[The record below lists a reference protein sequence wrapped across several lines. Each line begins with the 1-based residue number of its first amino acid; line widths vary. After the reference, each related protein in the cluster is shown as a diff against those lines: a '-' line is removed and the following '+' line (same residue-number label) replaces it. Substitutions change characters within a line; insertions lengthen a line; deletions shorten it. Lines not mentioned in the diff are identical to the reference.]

1 VDLKYIVW
9 ELIMNENQN
18 NIQYYEDEIDLREL
32 MVALWKR
39 KKMIISLTLVIAILA
54 GMFSMFVLSPVYDT
68 KLNIVISMPEIYS
81 TRFGE
86 YKLPITTN
94 DQYIN
99 LLTSNDVLIKTIRDM
114 QYNLD
119 EISVEKLKE
128 RIAISSSVIK
138 TNTVQ
143 NSFEVTVSADNAE
156 ESLKLAQT
164 LYDNY
169 IEFMDVMTKERAI
182 SFFIKDFSMDIK
194 TQENQLDSVKEILK
208 KNEELLATTPQIIAK
223 GNANLEIQ
231 TQLTSNSDYVVPVDT
246 VNPNYI
252 KIENDIIGNKQTI
265 NNIENTIRLNN
276 RYLEELN
283 KEFSALNKYFETGQA
298 EKLESSVIGV
308 VETSVYLPSP
318 PVAPTQKTS
327 PSNALNTIIGAV
339 IGGML
344 GVMIALFMEYWF
356 KEEVKH

>member
-1 VDLKYIVW
+1 
-9 ELIMNENQN
+9 MNENHN

-32 MVALWKR
+32 IMALWKR

-54 GMFSMFVLSPVYDT
+54 GMFSVFVLSPVYDT
-68 KLNIVISMPEIYS
+68 KLNIVISMPETYT
-81 TRFGE
+81 TRYGE

-94 DQYIN
+94 DQYIK
-99 LLTSNDVLIKTIRDM
+99 LITSNDVLLNTIRDM
-114 QYNLD
+114 EYNHEEVSVDSLKKR
-119 EISVEKLKE
+119 IAVGSVET
-128 RIAISSSVIK
+128 K

-143 NSFEVTVSADNAE
+143 NSFEVTVSADNPE

-169 IEFMDVMTKERAI
+169 IEFMDVMTKERAV
-182 SFFIKDFSMDIK
+182 SYFINDFSMDIK
-194 TQENQLDSVKEILK
+194 SQENQLDGVKEILK
-208 KNEELLATTPQIIAK
+208 KNEELLAVTPQVIAK
-223 GNANLEIQ
+223 GNANMEIQ

-265 NNIENTIRLNN
+265 NDIENTIRLNS

-283 KEFSALNKYFETGQA
+283 KEKSALIKYYETGQA

-344 GVMIALFMEYWF
+344 GVMVALFMEYWF
-356 KEEVKH
+356 KEEVKQ

>member
-1 VDLKYIVW
+1 
-9 ELIMNENQN
+9 MNENQN

-32 MVALWKR
+32 IMALWKR

-54 GMFSMFVLSPVYDT
+54 GIFSVFVLSPVYET
-68 KLNIVISMPEIYS
+68 KLSIVISMPETYA
-81 TRFGE
+81 TRYGE

-99 LLTSNDVLIKTIRDM
+99 LFISNDVLINTIRDM
-114 QYNLD
+114 EYNTD
-119 EISVEKLKE
+119 EVTVEKLKE
-128 RIAISSSVIK
+128 KVTISTSITK

-143 NSFEVTVSADNAE
+143 NSFEVTVSADNPE

-169 IEFMDVMTKERAI
+169 IEFMDVMTKERAV
-182 SFFIKDFSMDIK
+182 SYFINDFSMDIK
-194 TQENQLDSVKEILK
+194 SQENQLDGVKEILK
-208 KNEELLATTPQIIAK
+208 KNEELLAVTPQVIAK
-223 GNANLEIQ
+223 GNANMEIQ

-265 NNIENTIRLNN
+265 NDIENTIRLNS

-283 KEFSALNKYFETGQA
+283 KEKSALIKYYETGQA

-344 GVMIALFMEYWF
+344 GVMVALFMEYWF

>member
-1 VDLKYIVW
+1 
-9 ELIMNENQN
+9 MNENHN

-32 MVALWKR
+32 IMALWKR
-39 KKMIISLTLVIAILA
+39 KKMIISLTLVVAILA
-54 GMFSMFVLSPVYDT
+54 GMFSVFVLSPVYDT
-68 KLNIVISMPEIYS
+68 KLNIVISMPETYT
-81 TRFGE
+81 TRYGE

-94 DQYIN
+94 DQYIK
-99 LLTSNDVLIKTIRDM
+99 LITSNDVLLNTIRDM
-114 QYNLD
+114 EYNHEEVSVDSLKKR
-119 EISVEKLKE
+119 IAVGSVET
-128 RIAISSSVIK
+128 K

-143 NSFEVTVSADNAE
+143 NSFDVTVSADNPE

-169 IEFMDVMTKERAI
+169 IEFMDVMTKERAV
-182 SFFIKDFSMDIK
+182 SYFINDFSMDIK
-194 TQENQLDSVKEILK
+194 SQENQLDGVKEILK
-208 KNEELLATTPQIIAK
+208 KNEELLAVTPQVIAK
-223 GNANLEIQ
+223 GNANMEIQ

-246 VNPNYI
+246 INPNYI

-265 NNIENTIRLNN
+265 NDIENTIRLNS

-283 KEFSALNKYFETGQA
+283 KEKSALIKYYETGQA
-298 EKLESSVIGV
+298 EKLETSVIGV

-344 GVMIALFMEYWF
+344 GIMVALFMEYWF

>member
-1 VDLKYIVW
+1 
-9 ELIMNENQN
+9 MNENH

-32 MVALWKR
+32 IMALWKR
-39 KKMIISLTLVIAILA
+39 KKMIISLTLVVAILA

-68 KLNIVISMPEIYS
+68 KLNIVISMPETYT
-81 TRFGE
+81 TRYGE

-99 LLTSNDVLIKTIRDM
+99 LITSNDVLINTIRDM
-114 QYNLD
+114 DYNS
-119 EISVEKLKE
+119 EEVSVDSLKKG
-128 RIAISSSVIK
+128 ILIGKSDVKA
-138 TNTVQ
+138 NTVQ
-143 NSFEVTVSADNAE
+143 NSFEVTVSADNPE

-182 SFFIKDFSMDIK
+182 SYFINDFSMEIK
-194 TQENQLDSVKEILK
+194 TQENQLDGAKEILK
-208 KNEELLATTPQIIAK
+208 KNEELLAATPQIIAN

-231 TQLTSNSDYVVPVDT
+231 TQLTTNSDYVIPVDT

-265 NNIENTIRLNN
+265 NDIENTIRLNS

-283 KEFSALNKYFETGQA
+283 KEKSALIKYYETGQA

-344 GVMIALFMEYWF
+344 GIMVALFMEYWF
-356 KEEVKH
+356 KEEVGSKK

>member
-1 VDLKYIVW
+1 
-9 ELIMNENQN
+9 MNENQN

-32 MVALWKR
+32 IMALWKR

-54 GMFSMFVLSPVYDT
+54 GIFSVFVLSPVYET
-68 KLNIVISMPEIYS
+68 KLSIVISMPETYA
-81 TRFGE
+81 TRYGE

-99 LLTSNDVLIKTIRDM
+99 LFISNDVLINTIRDM
-114 QYNLD
+114 EYNTD
-119 EISVEKLKE
+119 EVTVEKLKE
-128 RIAISSSVIK
+128 KVTISTSITK

-143 NSFEVTVSADNAE
+143 NSFEVTVSADNPE

-169 IEFMDVMTKERAI
+169 IEFMDVMTKERAV
-182 SFFIKDFSMDIK
+182 SYFINDFSMDIK
-194 TQENQLDSVKEILK
+194 SQENQLDGVKEILK
-208 KNEELLATTPQIIAK
+208 KNEELLAATPQAIAK
-223 GNANLEIQ
+223 GNANMEIQ
-231 TQLTSNSDYVVPVDT
+231 TQLTSNSDYVIPVDT

-252 KIENDIIGNKQTI
+252 KIENDIIGNKQAI
-265 NNIENTIRLNN
+265 NDIENKIRLNS

-283 KEFSALNKYFETGQA
+283 KEKSALIKYYETGQA

-318 PVAPTQKTS
+318 PIAPTQKTS

-344 GVMIALFMEYWF
+344 GVMVALFMEYWF

>member
-1 VDLKYIVW
+1 
-9 ELIMNENQN
+9 MNENQN

-32 MVALWKR
+32 IMVLWRR
-39 KKMIISLTLVIAILA
+39 KKMIISLTLVVAILA
-54 GMFSMFVLSPVYDT
+54 GMFSVFVLSPVYDT
-68 KLNIVISMPEIYS
+68 KLNIVISMPETYI
-81 TRFGE
+81 TRYGE

-94 DQYIN
+94 DQYIK
-99 LLTSNDVLIKTIRDM
+99 LITSNDVLINTIRDM
-114 QYNLD
+114 EYNT
-119 EISVEKLKE
+119 EEVSVDSLKKS
-128 RIAISSSVIK
+128 IVVGSFDTK

-143 NSFEVTVSADNAE
+143 NSFEVTVSADNPE
-156 ESLKLAQT
+156 EALKLAQT
-164 LYDNY
+164 LYENY
-169 IEFMDVMTKERAI
+169 VEFMDVMTKERAI
-182 SFFIKDFSMDIK
+182 SFFINDFSMDIK
-194 TQENQLDSVKEILK
+194 AQENQLDSVKEILK
-208 KNEELLATTPQIIAK
+208 KNEELLEATPQIIAK

-252 KIENDIIGNKQTI
+252 KIENDIIGNKQTK

-283 KEFSALNKYFETGQA
+283 KEYSALNKYYETGQA

-344 GVMIALFMEYWF
+344 GVMVALFMEYWF
-356 KEEVKH
+356 KEEVGSKK

>member
-1 VDLKYIVW
+1 
-9 ELIMNENQN
+9 MNENQN
-18 NIQYYEDEIDLREL
+18 NIQYNDDEIDLREL
-32 MVALWKR
+32 IMALWKR
-39 KKMIISLTLVIAILA
+39 KKMIISLTLVVAILA

-68 KLNIVISMPEIYS
+68 KLNIVISMPETYT
-81 TRFGE
+81 TRYGE

-99 LLTSNDVLIKTIRDM
+99 LITSNDVLISTIRDM
-114 QYNLD
+114 EYNS
-119 EISVEKLKE
+119 EEVSVDSLKK
-128 RIAISSSVIK
+128 RILIGKSDVK

-143 NSFEVTVSADNAE
+143 NSFEVTVSADNPE

-169 IEFMDVMTKERAI
+169 VEFMDVMTKERAI
-182 SFFIKDFSMDIK
+182 SYFINDFSMDVK
-194 TQENQLDSVKEILK
+194 AQENQLDSVKEILK
-208 KNEELLATTPQIIAK
+208 KNEELLAATPQIIAK
-223 GNANLEIQ
+223 GNGNLEIQ
-231 TQLTSNSDYVVPVDT
+231 TQLTSNSDYVIPVDT

-252 KIENDIIGNKQTI
+252 KIENDIIQNKQTI
-265 NNIENTIRLNN
+265 NNIENTIRLNS

-283 KEFSALNKYFETGQA
+283 KEYSALNKYYETGQA

>member
-1 VDLKYIVW
+1 VGVN
-9 ELIMNENQN
+9 MNENQN

-32 MVALWKR
+32 IMALWKR
-39 KKMIISLTLVIAILA
+39 KKMIISLTLVVAILA

-68 KLNIVISMPEIYS
+68 KLNIVISMPETYT
-81 TRFGE
+81 TRYGE

-94 DQYIN
+94 DQYIK
-99 LLTSNDVLIKTIRDM
+99 LIISNDVLLNTIRDM
-114 QYNLD
+114 EYNHEEVSVDSLKKN
-119 EISVEKLKE
+119 IAVGSVET
-128 RIAISSSVIK
+128 K
-138 TNTVQ
+138 TNVVQ
-143 NSFEVTVSADNAE
+143 NSFEVIVSADNPE

-164 LYDNY
+164 LYHNY
-169 IEFMDVMTKERAI
+169 IEFLDVMTKERAV
-182 SFFIKDFSMDIK
+182 SFFIKDFTMEIK
-194 TQENQLDSVKEILK
+194 AQENQLDSVKEILK
-208 KNEELLATTPQIIAK
+208 KNQELLASTPQVIAK

-231 TQLTSNSDYVVPVDT
+231 TQLTSNSDYVVPVDS

-265 NNIENTIRLNN
+265 NNIENTIRLNS

-283 KEFSALNKYFETGQA
+283 KEKEALNKFYETGQA

-356 KEEVKH
+356 KEEAKH